1 MSIQS
6 FSDYLT
12 ESAKEVTFV
21 FGRFNPPT
29 EGHEK
34 LFDQLKKLSRG
45 GLYRIYASKSVD
57 PKKNPLP
64 FKVKVKYM
72 RKMFPKHAR
81 NIMADPDVR
90 NVLDIATKLYD
101 QGFTKITM
109 VAGSDRV
116 KDFEILLNKYNG
128 KKSRHGLYN
137 FQDGIRVLS
146 AGERDPDAEGVKG
159 MSASKLRAFV
169 AAGDLQGF
177 ADNSLEVPGEG
188 IQQLYYAIRKGMG
201 LKKESFRK
209 HVELPPLSETREDY
223 VDGNLYQKGDI
234 VQIKESK
241 EIGEI
246 VVCGSNY
253 VMVQT
258 ESSKK
263 RYWLDAVEIYEE
275 HGAGDWGTKKLVDTY
290 KKATPGQHFKEKK
303 GPKMGPQDPDIKDRK
318 GTQPKG
324 YYAPDAK
331 GKEMSKS
338 TKAKRAAH
346 FKKLSTKPAP
356 GDATAKT
363 KPSKHTKKY
372 KQMFGELTLEDFMV
386 TEKGTETALKKKADK
401 SGMPLGILRKV
412 FDRGVA
418 AWKSGHRPGT
428 TAVQWGLARVNSFVT
443 KSKGTWGKADKDLA
457 AKV

>member
-1 MSIQS
+1 MQS
-6 FSDYLT
+6 FSEYLS
-12 ESAKEVTFV
+12 ESSKEVTFV

-29 EGHEK
+29 EGHEL
-34 LFDQLKKLSRG
+34 LFEKLKKLARG
-45 GLYRIYASKSVD
+45 GVYRIYASKSVD
-57 PKKNPLP
+57 SKKNPLP
-64 FKVKVKYM
+64 FKDKIKFM

-81 NIMADPDVR
+81 NIMADKDVR
-90 NVLDIATKLYD
+90 TVLDIATKLYD

-116 KDFEILLNKYNG
+116 REFEILLNKYNG
-128 KKSRHGLYN
+128 KKSKHGLYN
-137 FQDGIRVLS
+137 FEEGIRVLS
-146 AGERDPDAEGVKG
+146 AGKRDPDSDDVRG
-159 MSASKLRAFV
+159 MSASKLRQFA

-188 IQQLYYAIRKGMG
+188 IQTLYYAVRKGLG

-223 VDGNLYQKGDI
+223 IDGSLYKVGD
-234 VQIKESK
+234 VVKIKESN
-241 EIGEI
+241 ELGEI
-246 VVCGSNY
+246 VICGSNY

-258 ESSKK
+258 ESDKK
-263 RYWLDAVEIYEE
+263 RYWLDAVEIAEE
-275 HGAGDWGTKKLVDTY
+275 GGAGEWGTDKLTNNY
-290 KKATPGQHFKEKK
+290 KRMTPGQFFKE
-303 GPKMGPQDPDIKDRK
+303 KMGPQDPDIKKMK

-324 YYAPDAK
+324 YYAKDAD
-331 GKEMSKS
+331 GDEMSTS
-338 TKAKRAAH
+338 TKKKRAAH

-363 KPSKHTKKY
+363 KPSQHTKKY
-372 KQMFGELTLEDFMV
+372 KQMFGELYVEDYKV
-386 TEKGTETALKKKADK
+386 TEGNSETALKKKADK

>member
-1 MSIQS
+1 MQS
-6 FSDYLT
+6 FSEYLS
-12 ESAKEVTFV
+12 ESSKEVTFV

-29 EGHEK
+29 EGHEL
-34 LFDQLKKLSRG
+34 LFEKLKKLARG
-45 GLYRIYASKSVD
+45 GVYRIYASKSVD
-57 PKKNPLP
+57 SKKNPLP
-64 FKVKVKYM
+64 FKDKIKFM

-81 NIMADPDVR
+81 NIMADKDVR
-90 NVLDIATKLYD
+90 TVLDIATKLYD

-116 KDFEILLNKYNG
+116 REFEILLNKYNG
-128 KKSRHGLYN
+128 KKSKHGLYN
-137 FQDGIRVLS
+137 FEEGIRVLS
-146 AGERDPDAEGVKG
+146 AGKRDPDSDDVKG
-159 MSASKLRAFV
+159 MSASKLRAFA

-188 IQQLYYAIRKGMG
+188 IQTLYYAVRKGLG

-223 VDGNLYQKGDI
+223 IDGSLYKVGD
-234 VQIKESK
+234 VVKIKESN
-241 EIGEI
+241 ELGEI
-246 VVCGSNY
+246 VICGSNY

-258 ESSKK
+258 ESDKK
-263 RYWLDAVEIYEE
+263 RHWLDAVEIAEE
-275 HGAGDWGTKKLVDTY
+275 GGAGEWGTDKLTNNY
-290 KKATPGQHFKEKK
+290 KRMTPGQFFKE
-303 GPKMGPQDPDIKDRK
+303 KMGPQDPDIKKMK

-324 YYAPDAK
+324 YYAKDAD
-331 GKEMSKS
+331 GDEMSKS
-338 TKAKRAAH
+338 TKKKRAAH

-363 KPSKHTKKY
+363 KPSDHTKKY
-372 KQMFGELTLEDFMV
+372 KQMFGELYVEDYKV
-386 TEKGTETALKKKADK
+386 TEGNSDAALKKKADASK
-401 SGMPLGILRKV
+401 MPLAILRKV

-443 KSKGTWGKADKDLA
+443 KGKGTWGKADKDLA

>member
-1 MSIQS
+1 
-6 FSDYLT
+6 
-12 ESAKEVTFV
+12 
-21 FGRFNPPT
+21 
-29 EGHEK
+29 
-34 LFDQLKKLSRG
+34 
-45 GLYRIYASKSVD
+45 
-57 PKKNPLP
+57 
-64 FKVKVKYM
+64 
-72 RKMFPKHAR
+72 MFPKHAR
-81 NIMADPDVR
+81 NIMADKDVR
-90 NVLDIATKLYD
+90 TVLDIATKLYD

-116 KDFEILLNKYNG
+116 REFEILLNKYNG
-128 KKSRHGLYN
+128 KKSKHGLYN
-137 FQDGIRVLS
+137 FEEGIRVLS
-146 AGERDPDAEGVKG
+146 AGKRDPDSDDVRG
-159 MSASKLRAFV
+159 MSASKLRQFA

-188 IQQLYYAIRKGMG
+188 IQTLYYAVRKGLG

-223 VDGNLYQKGDI
+223 IDGSLYKVGD
-234 VQIKESK
+234 VVKIKESN
-241 EIGEI
+241 ELGEI
-246 VVCGSNY
+246 VICGSNY

-258 ESSKK
+258 ESDKK
-263 RYWLDAVEIYEE
+263 RYWLDAVEIAEE
-275 HGAGDWGTKKLVDTY
+275 GGAGEWGTDKLTNNY
-290 KKATPGQHFKEKK
+290 KRMTPGQFFKE
-303 GPKMGPQDPDIKDRK
+303 KMGPQDPDIKKMK

-324 YYAPDAK
+324 YYAKDAD
-331 GKEMSKS
+331 GDEMSTS
-338 TKAKRAAH
+338 TKKKRAAH

-363 KPSKHTKKY
+363 KPSQHTKKY
-372 KQMFGELTLEDFMV
+372 KQMFGELYVEDYKV
-386 TEKGTETALKKKADK
+386 TEGNSETALKKKADK

-457 AKV
+457 AKVKG